1 MKSCSR
7 RCPEPCCRIPI
18 SFEPRPSTSARSRP
32 SRRSWRGR
40 KWRSEF
46 STRHRPVETRPPSSC
61 QALTA
66 NSSSISSPEA
76 LPQQRLGG
84 YEVRMRTASL
94 LVSLVALTAVTRPVG
109 GTELQAGQPA
119 PLFTAKT
126 QDGAAFDLASRKGQ
140 WTVLYF
146 FPKAG
151 TPGCTKQACAFRD
164 NIALIRDQGADVY
177 GISTDTVE
185 SQAAFHKEQQ
195 LPFTLL
201 ADPDGV
207 VTEKYGAKMPLLTMA
222 KRWTFIIDPTLTI
235 QLVERDVDPA

>member
-1 MKSCSR
+1 M
-7 RCPEPCCRIPI
+7 
-18 SFEPRPSTSARSRP
+18 PRT
-32 SRRSWRGR
+32 
-40 KWRSEF
+40 
-46 STRHRPVETRPPSSC
+46 
-61 QALTA
+61 
-66 NSSSISSPEA
+66 
-76 LPQQRLGG
+76 
-84 YEVRMRTASL
+84 SL
-94 LVSLVALTAVTRPVG
+94 LVSLVVLTAVARPVG

-126 QDGAAFDLASRKGQ
+126 QDGIGFDLASRKGQ

-201 ADPDGV
+201 ADPDGA

-235 QLVERDVDPA
+235 QQVDRDVDPATDAQRVADEIARLKSVAPPNAAHAAQ